1 MFNNRVYAVCLD
13 KPTTA
18 TPDTYYIV
26 EVNIAAPAM
35 RRTFTIPQNG
45 AFKLDLDTVALRVG
59 RLTGFNGAIIF
70 NRVSLNMA
78 KPLPADIPSTKYVY
92 LVDLDQGNTPTKFF
106 FVDLLQM
113 DNIPATLKF
122 SCRFVFDLFFD
133 FNQPNN

>member
-1 MFNNRVYAVCLD
+1 M
-13 KPTTA
+13 
-18 TPDTYYIV
+18 PDTYLIV
-26 EVNIAAPAM
+26 EVNIATPAI
-35 RRTFTIPQNG
+35 RRTLTIPQNG

-59 RLTGFNGAIIF
+59 KLTGFNGAIIF

-106 FVDLLQM
+106 FVYLLQM